1 LEDDNVQRI
10 ATSQNRVV
18 QTIPVGDAP
27 SYPNLAGT
35 IWVPNTG
42 DGTVTRL
49 DPETGRVMGRPV
61 KIGQTADRVSVGV
74 GAVWVTSYA
83 DQTLTRLEP
92 AR

>member
-1 LEDDNVQRI
+1 MI

-18 QTIPVGDAP
+18 ETIPVGDAP
-27 SYPNLAGT
+27 SHPNLAGT

-83 DQTLTRLEP
+83 DETLTRLEP
-92 AR
+92 AP